1 MKGREG
7 RGLIQRKEPVMS
19 EQNNTNGKRPS
30 HTLWFAPKREN
41 ARWMRIGSLWPTK
54 NGNGFNIILELV
66 PRAEGGIVAMPFK
79 KEGEQDEA

>member
-1 MKGREG
+1 
-7 RGLIQRKEPVMS
+7 MS
-19 EQNNTNGKRPS
+19 EQTNPNGKRPS

-66 PRAEGGIVAMPFK
+66 PRAEGGIVALPFNTN